1 MLIAEL
7 AIRTVVATELTLMCA
22 LLFRADKRNPVYRSS
37 AALLLCILGYQ
48 MAPVLLHH
56 TPWKQ
61 SAYPFIALALLV
73 PAAFWHLAC
82 TVFRDDFR
90 APGYVY
96 LLAILTAVLGLV
108 GFSTGPGEDMDWID
122 WLSQA
127 VKLAWVM
134 AAFLVMLK
142 DWRVDLVEHRRRL
155 RSLVIWGGGIYIVV
169 IMVVELFITGQA
181 PATIELLNVSL
192 IFLLVTALALNLL
205 AIDSRNIFAH
215 MTALPAEPQSTHSPL
230 ASKVLESMELQ
241 RTYATEGLTLQQLA
255 RELQT
260 QPHQLR
266 RVINGELGYRNF
278 NTFINLYRV
287 REVAER
293 LALAEYQDTPFL
305 TLALD
310 SGFRS
315 LAPFNRTFRDHFKM
329 TPSEYRAN
337 LDEQN
342 PLTLNGDLR

>member
-7 AIRTVVATELTLMCA
+7 AIRTVVATELTLLCT

-37 AALLLCILGYQ
+37 VALLLCILGYQ
-48 MAPVLLHH
+48 MAPIMLHH

-82 TVFRDDFR
+82 TVFRDNFR
-90 APGYVY
+90 APGYAY
-96 LLAILTAVLGLV
+96 LLVILTAMLGLA
-108 GFSTGPGEDMDWID
+108 GFSTGPRDHMDWTD
-122 WLSQA
+122 RVSQA
-127 VKLAWVM
+127 VKFAWVL
-134 AAFLVMLK
+134 AAFLVMLR
-142 DWRVDLVEHRRRL
+142 DWRVDLVEPRRRF
-155 RSLVIWGGGIYIVV
+155 RSLVVMGAGMYIAVV
-169 IMVVELFITGQA
+169 LVVELFITGQA
-181 PATIELLNVSL
+181 PAALEFLNVSL
-192 IFLLVTALALNLL
+192 IFLLVTGLALNFPT
-205 AIDSRNIFAH
+205 IDRDNVFAR
-215 MTALPAEPQSTHSPL
+215 MANPPSEPQATHSPL
-230 ASKVLESMELQ
+230 ASKVIESMELD

-255 RELQT
+255 RQLQS

-287 REVAER
+287 QEVAER
-293 LALAEYQDTPFL
+293 LAMAEYHDAPLL

-310 SGFRS
+310 AGFRS
-315 LAPFNRTFRDHFKM
+315 LAPFNRTFRDHFEM

-337 LDEQN
+337 LTEQN
-342 PLTLNGDLR
+342 PLTVNGD